1 MTDEND
7 DDLNRSYIIEQLL
20 NKRIN
25 RNRTPYLIK

>member
-1 MTDEND
+1 MTDENS

-25 RNRTPYLIK
+25 RSRTQYLIK